1 MHVDDEFYHWGHYYD
16 MLKTADCIFA
26 LTSFSKKQVYDK
38 LGSICINIGAGV
50 DQQIFLNDNVDG
62 SRFREKYHLEG
73 KKIIL
78 TVSRKSPIKH
88 YEYIIRAIEEMH
100 HDFNDI
106 VMVMIGPD
114 EDKIAIESKK
124 VLYLGKIEEKDLV
137 DAYDACDIFAMM
149 SESESFGMVF
159 CEAWSRKKP
168 VIGNRNCGA
177 VAALI
182 DNNLDGFLCSGKKE
196 LIIAITK
203 LLNDKDTAA
212 LFGERGYQKV
222 INNYTWEIIAD
233 RVLNCYNTIA

>member
-1 MHVDDEFYHWGHYYD
+1 
-16 MLKTADCIFA
+16 
-26 LTSFSKKQVYDK
+26 
-38 LGSICINIGAGV
+38 
-50 DQQIFLNDNVDG
+50 
-62 SRFREKYHLEG
+62 
-73 KKIIL
+73 
-78 TVSRKSPIKH
+78 
-88 YEYIIRAIEEMH
+88 
-100 HDFNDI
+100 
-106 VMVMIGPD
+106 
-114 EDKIAIESKK
+114 
-124 VLYLGKIEEKDLV
+124 
-137 DAYDACDIFAMM
+137 
-149 SESESFGMVF
+149 MVF

-203 LLNDKDTAA
+203 LLTDKETAA